1 MMKEEL
7 EKRLHNIAE
16 LLYEQGFD
24 DGKEKGIEITQKKQ
38 IRFMY
43 EQGLNDTWECIRK
56 FRNLSEKERERI
68 FDTIWLQD
76 ILCHFK
82 PLEFVQKIKE
92 YEERQKQD
100 EKSCINCLYA
110 LNETYSETCRKCVTC
125 EEDHFEPKQ
134 TDATDMNDGS
144 IKVGDEV
151 RIKGSDP
158 VRDDCDYGICTRS
171 LPKIN
176 TIYVMRRDGS
186 SGEENKNEWYRTGR
200 HFPQIAEV
208 LEQLRG
214 EEE

>member
-82 PLEFVQKIKE
+82 PLEFVQKIKG
-92 YEERQKQD
+92 YEARQKIENFANVTGYSTKEVGEAVDKIKKQLDQKQD
-100 EKSCINCLYA
+100 AKKLYQ
-110 LNETYSETCRKCVTC
+110 L
-125 EEDHFEPKQ
+125 F
-134 TDATDMNDGS
+134 
-144 IKVGDEV
+144 
-151 RIKGSDP
+151 
-158 VRDDCDYGICTRS
+158 ICS
-171 LPKIN
+171 
-176 TIYVMRRDGS
+176 
-186 SGEENKNEWYRTGR
+186 
-200 HFPQIAEV
+200 
-208 LEQLRG
+208 
-214 EEE
+214 

>member
-7 EKRLHNIAE
+7 EKRLHEFTVQIYEEGFEEGREDAE
-16 LLYEQGFD
+16 MDTKTRVEGAY
-24 DGKEKGIEITQKKQ
+24 EKGLE
-38 IRFMY
+38 
-43 EQGLNDTWECIRK
+43 DTWECLRK
-56 FRNLSEKERERI
+56 FRNLSEKEREKI
-68 FDTIWLQD
+68 FDTIWTQD

-82 PLEFVQKIKE
+82 PLEFAQKIKE

-134 TDATDMNDGS
+134 TDATDINDGS

-151 RIKGSDP
+151 INGGVVGVVTH
-158 VRDDCDYGICTRS
+158 VRDI
-171 LPKIN
+171 
-176 TIYVMRRDGS
+176 
-186 SGEENKNEWYRTGR
+186 ENGMKAFTLIDKTGKAWNFNDVVAKRTGR
-200 HFPQIAEV
+200 NFPQIAEV